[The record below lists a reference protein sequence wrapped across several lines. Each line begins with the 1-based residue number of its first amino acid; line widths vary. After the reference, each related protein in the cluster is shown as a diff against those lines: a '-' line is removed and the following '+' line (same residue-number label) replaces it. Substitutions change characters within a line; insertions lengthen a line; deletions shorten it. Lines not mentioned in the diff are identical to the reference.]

1 MTTFWQ
7 FVRRPLL
14 VALLAG
20 FAFFGGLVY
29 FSYAHPLAAG
39 AVATGELV
47 HLSKRLPIGHASGGR
62 VVEVFVRDG
71 EEVKAGDPLVELEN
85 PELERQLAVLRQRR
99 AEFAVTVARFDALIE
114 ERERLEVDVAA
125 RDEIVQRHQS
135 LLRREISAQQRRLDL
150 LNERIA
156 LKHAEIEGLSATES
170 VKTQELAEIEQQV
183 ELFEELERRGA
194 APKMRVMEVRRQ
206 RHEIASELSE
216 IALQR
221 QRAEIEINDA
231 RLQYANEQA
240 DALRRYERER
250 SDNAAQL
257 AEVETQLTSLATR
270 LENLTI
276 RAPTDGTVIDLRFTG
291 PGAVLEPN
299 SEALALVP
307 EGETFVVQAR
317 LSPTDVDKVAVGQ
330 TADISFTALPSRYVS
345 NLKATLTRVDAG
357 RTDTE
362 DGASFYRAWLDL
374 SPEAMR
380 FALDHNGVVSGAPV
394 EVRIKTGERTIASY
408 LIDPLMGWWF
418 RGLREA

>member
-7 FVRRPLL
+7 FLRRPVM
-14 VALLAG
+14 VAVLA
-20 FAFFGGLVY
+20 AAVFFGGLVY
-29 FSYAHPLAAG
+29 FSMEHPLASG

-47 HLSKRLPIGHASGGR
+47 HLSKRLPVGHATGGR

-71 EEVKAGDPLVELEN
+71 EQVGVGDPLVQLEN

-99 AEFAVTVARFDALIE
+99 AEFTVTVARFDALIE
-114 ERERLEVDVAA
+114 ERDHLALDIAA
-125 RDEIVQRHQS
+125 PEEIVQRHQS
-135 LLRREISAQQRRLDL
+135 LLRRELDAQQRRLDL

-156 LKHAEIEGLSATES
+156 LKRAEIRGLTATEE
-170 VKTQELAEIEQQV
+170 VKSRELAEIEEQV
-183 ELFEELERRGA
+183 RLFEELENRGA
-194 APKMRVMEVRRQ
+194 APKMRVMEIRRQ

-216 IALQR
+216 IHLQR
-221 QRAEIEINDA
+221 QSAEIEINDA
-231 RLQYANEQA
+231 RLQYANEEA

-257 AEVETQLTSLATR
+257 AETEASLASLESR

-276 RAPTDGTVIDLRFTG
+276 RAPTDGTVIDLQFTG

-307 EGETFVVQAR
+307 QGETFVIQAR

-330 TADISFTALPSRYVS
+330 TADVSFTALPSRYVS
-345 NLKATLTRVDAG
+345 NLKATLMRVDAG
-357 RTDTE
+357 RTDTQ
-362 DGASFYRAWLDL
+362 DGASYYRAWLDL
-374 SPEAMR
+374 SPEAMD
-380 FALDHNGVVSGAPV
+380 FALNHNGVVSGAPV
-394 EVRIKTGERTIASY
+394 EVRIRTGERTIASY
-408 LIDPLMGWWF
+408 LIEPLFGAWF

>member
-7 FVRRPLL
+7 FLRRPVL
-14 VALLAG
+14 VAFLAG
-20 FAFFGGLVY
+20 AAFFGGLAWVS
-29 FSYAHPLAAG
+29 FDHPLASG
-39 AVATGELV
+39 AVASGELV

-71 EEVKAGDPLVELEN
+71 EEVQVGDALLQLEN

-114 ERERLEVDVAA
+114 ERDALAVDVDAPE
-125 RDEIVQRHQS
+125 EIVERHQS
-135 LLRREISAQQRRLDL
+135 LLRRELDAQRRRLDL

-156 LKHAEIEGLSATES
+156 LKRAEIEGLTATEA
-170 VKTQELAEIEQQV
+170 VKTSELAEIEEQV
-183 ELFEELERRGA
+183 KLLEELERRGA
-194 APKMRVMEVRRQ
+194 APKMRVMDVRRQ

-216 IALQR
+216 IHLQR

-257 AEVETQLTSLATR
+257 AETEASLASLESR
-270 LENLTI
+270 LQNLVV
-276 RAPTDGTVIDLRFTG
+276 RAPTDGTVIDLQFTG

-307 EGETFVVQAR
+307 KGETFVIQAR
-317 LSPTDVDKVAVGQ
+317 LSPTDVDKVAIGQ
-330 TADISFTALPSRYVS
+330 TADVSFTALPSRYVS
-345 NLKATLTRVDAG
+345 NLEATLTRIDAG
-357 RTDTE
+357 RTDAE
-362 DGASFYRAWLDL
+362 DGASFYRAWLEL
-374 SPEAMR
+374 SPEAMN
-380 FALDHNGVVSGAPV
+380 FALNHNGVVSGAPV
-394 EVRIKTGERTIASY
+394 EIRINTGERTLASY
-408 LIDPLMGWWF
+408 LTEPLMGWWF

>member
-7 FVRRPLL
+7 FLRRPML
-14 VALLAG
+14 VALLA
-20 FAFFGGLVY
+20 FAAFFGGLAYVS
-29 FSYAHPLAAG
+29 FQHPLAAG
-39 AVATGELV
+39 AVASGELV
-47 HLSKRLPIGHASGGR
+47 HLSKRLPVGHATGGR

-71 EEVKAGDPLVELEN
+71 EEVAVGDALLQLEN
-85 PELERQLAVLRQRR
+85 PELQRQLAVLRQRR

-114 ERERLEVDVAA
+114 ERDDLAGSVDAPE
-125 RDEIVQRHQS
+125 EIIQRHRS
-135 LLRREISAQQRRLDL
+135 LLRRELDAQQRRLDL

-156 LKHAEIEGLSATES
+156 LKRAEIDGLGATEE
-170 VKTQELAEIEQQV
+170 VKTRELDEIEEQV

-194 APKMRVMEVRRQ
+194 APKMRVMEIRRQ

-216 IALQR
+216 IRLQR
-221 QRAEIEINDA
+221 QRAQIEINDA
-231 RLQYANEQA
+231 RLQYANEEA

-257 AEVETQLTSLATR
+257 AETAASLASLESR

-276 RAPTDGTVIDLRFTG
+276 RAPTDGTVIDLQFTG

-307 EGETFVVQAR
+307 EGETFVIQAR

-330 TADISFTALPSRYVS
+330 TAEISFTALPSRYVS

-357 RTDTE
+357 RTDKD
-362 DGASFYRAWLDL
+362 DGSSYYRAWLDL
-374 SPEAMR
+374 SPEAMA

-394 EVRIKTGERTIASY
+394 EVRIKTGERTLASY
-408 LIDPLMGWWF
+408 LSEPLMGWWF